1 MILDTNGLSA
11 LMGLNKAFLKRFARV
26 PRWCLSVAVLGE
38 YRYGLLRSRD
48 RVALEAAIDE
58 LERTQQV
65 LPIRATTARHYAE
78 IRETLRIKG
87 RPIPVN
93 DLWIA
98 AQGREQG
105 LPVVTRDSHFQ
116 QVEGLEVVIW

>member
-1 MILDTNGLSA
+1 M
-11 LMGLNKAFLKRFARV
+11 
-26 PRWCLSVAVLGE
+26 
-38 YRYGLLRSRD
+38 
-48 RVALEAAIDE
+48 ALEAAIDE

-65 LPIRATTARHYAE
+65 LPISATTARHYAE

-116 QVEGLEVVIW
+116 QVEGLEVIIW

>member
-38 YRYGLLRSRD
+38 YRYGLSRSRD

-65 LPIRATTARHYAE
+65 LPISATTARHYAE

-98 AQGREQG
+98 AQGREQW

-116 QVEGLEVVIW
+116 QVEGLEVIIW